1 MQSAGRERGKR
12 VNRVVKG
19 PLTVKFLLRGAFF
32 MPSTMPCGPEVL
44 HLGGHEFEL
53 TLLSDYFLTK
63 QALDATNWNAITA
76 SLTVRGVHEHEIP
89 SIEEAQERICW
100 LFSFAGGALVAFVE
114 RTIEGGPTKMPLSY
128 VRNVNDTK
136 KPFMPPIELRE
147 PGTIRSWL
155 ETSYGPFVIHERQY
169 LLPNVIHMLSLAD
182 AEHNLTIQA
191 LLVASTLEILRYS
204 FAQNVLVSS
213 GRAIF
218 KKGLYD
224 LDGKPLSFGKILNSL
239 TSQLNITACRAA
251 SFVPFRNSIIHQG
264 QILGNSFQEKHQS
277 ILEALHF
284 CHVLVLTLLE
294 WDKAGGQYIPVT
306 SGRAGPRKFVR

>member
-1 MQSAGRERGKR
+1 
-12 VNRVVKG
+12 
-19 PLTVKFLLRGAFF
+19 
-32 MPSTMPCGPEVL
+32 MPSGPEIL

-53 TLLSDYFLTK
+53 TLLSDYFSTK
-63 QALDATNWNAITA
+63 QALDTTNWNATTA
-76 SLTVRGVHEHEIP
+76 SLTVRRVHEHEIS

-100 LFSFAGGALVAFVE
+100 LFSFAGGALVAFDE
-114 RTIEGGPTKMPLSY
+114 RVIQGGPRNMPLSY
-128 VRNVNDTK
+128 VRSVNQTK

-155 ETSYGPFVIHERQY
+155 EASYGPFVIHERQY
-169 LLPNVIHMLSLAD
+169 LLPHVIHMLSLAD

-191 LLVASTLEILRYS
+191 LLVASTLEILRYN
-204 FAQNVLVSS
+204 FAQNVLVPS

-218 KKGLYD
+218 KKGFYD
-224 LDGKPLSFGKILNSL
+224 LNGKLLSFGEILNSL
-239 TSQLNITACRAA
+239 TNQLNITAYRGA

-264 QILGNSFQEKHQS
+264 QILGNSFQEKYQS

-284 CHVLVLTLLE
+284 CHVVVLALLE

-306 SGRAGPRKFVR
+306 SGRSGPRKFIR